1 MGVFFKELKALYPA
15 FIQGK
20 PSPLTDLTIQYAD
33 FALWQREWLTKEVQ
47 DKQLE
52 YWKQQLADAPPL
64 LDWQVILQESRD
76 NLNTT
81 DQVEN
86 LAYITYTS
94 GSTGKPKGVAMN
106 HLPLCNL
113 ILWQLENTTVAQDAK
128 TLQFAPISFDVSFQ
142 EIFSTWCSG
151 GTLVLITEEL
161 RRDAL
166 ALLGFLE
173 EKAVTRLFVP
183 FVALQQLAEVAVDSE
198 LFATHLQEIITAGE
212 QLQITPAIS
221 QWFRKLGNCTLHNHY
236 GPSESHA
243 VTAFTLSPSVETWP
257 LLPPI
262 GKAIANTE
270 IYLLDQNLQPVPIGQ
285 NPKSKNQNPKSK
297 IQNPKS
303 KIQNPKLYKT
313 GDLARYLPDGN
324 IEYLGRVDTQVKIRG
339 FRIELGEVEAALSQY
354 EDVEG
359 CCVIAREDTPGNTCT
374 DSTTAFTQSKKQ
386 SKYC

>member
-1 MGVFFKELKALYPA
+1 MNCRANQLAHYLRSLGVKPDTLVGICVERSLDMVIGLLAILKAGGAYVPLDPEYPQDRLS
-15 FIQGK
+15 FMLEDTQIK
-20 PSPLTDLTIQYAD
+20 VLLTQENLEKSLPQHQAQVVC
-33 FALWQREWLTKEVQ
+33 L
-47 DKQLE
+47 DK
-52 YWKQQLADAPPL
+52 
-64 LDWQVILQESRD
+64 DWQVILQESRD

-270 IYLLDQNLQPVPIGQ
+270 IYLLDQNLQPVPIGI
-285 NPKSKNQNPKSK
+285 PGE
-297 IQNPKS
+297 
-303 KIQNPKLYKT
+303 LYIGGIT
-313 GDLARYLPDGN
+313 LARGYLNRPDRFN
-324 IEYLGRVDTQVKIRG
+324 Q
-339 FRIELGEVEAALSQY
+339 
-354 EDVEG
+354 
-359 CCVIAREDTPGNTCT
+359 
-374 DSTTAFTQSKKQ
+374 
-386 SKYC
+386 

>member
-81 DQVEN
+81 DQVES

-113 ILWQLENTTVAQDAK
+113 ILWQLENTTLAQDAK

-270 IYLLDQNLQPVPIGQ
+270 IYLLDQNLQPVPIGIPGELYIGGITLARGYL
-285 NPKSKNQNPKSK
+285 NRPDLTNEKFIPNPFNHPKSKIQNPKSK

-303 KIQNPKLYKT
+303 KIQNPKSKIQN
-313 GDLARYLPDGN
+313 PKSKIQN
-324 IEYLGRVDTQVKIRG
+324 PKSKIQNCIKLGI
-339 FRIELGEVEAALSQY
+339 
-354 EDVEG
+354 
-359 CCVIAREDTPGNTCT
+359 
-374 DSTTAFTQSKKQ
+374 
-386 SKYC
+386 